1 MPELRTTDNNV
12 VPMPPGSGENM
23 ELTQLPIQGGYALTH
38 EISGVPSAG
47 LSMTTPGS
55 NGSLP
60 IPPNH
65 LLKPSDFV
73 AADLQP
79 THTPAMQFGSNPS
92 SERQSQQVGA
102 GSAVKSCLCCGA
114 LKTLL

>member
-1 MPELRTTDNNV
+1 MESTQ
-12 VPMPPGSGENM
+12 PP
-23 ELTQLPIQGGYALTH
+23 TQGGYASTH
-38 EISGVPSAG
+38 EIPGVPSAG
-47 LSMTTPGS
+47 LSMTTPGG
-55 NGSLP
+55 NGTLS

-79 THTPAMQFGSNPS
+79 THTPAMQFGSNLS
-92 SERQSQQVGA
+92 SGRQPQQVGA